1 MSSKIVICGRRS
13 QFGKALFDYLKSRG
27 YEIVLLSS
35 DDLNNT
41 PAPMLAKRIDGCYAV
56 CNAIGAPYVAKW
68 SDRYMHD
75 IYCTRMLAIRAVIA
89 AFKYCTNRPKVM
101 MHLSN
106 AMVYDQYEVHDDFS
120 TQYSDSFIA
129 EVGQMETKEVLKMR
143 KQQPDVR
150 ILLVRCGYLMSK
162 SDGLFPLIKKL
173 FTRKIGGL
181 VGDGYQCIPMV
192 HITDAV
198 SATERLLHD
207 ESAEGIFNLTIPQM
221 ASLRELSDAFEAR
234 DHGFH
239 LPLFNVFVRIL
250 TGRAVAL
257 LEQNCKVEPRR
268 LQSSGFQF
276 QYPDVQ
282 SIVNSLF

>member
-1 MSSKIVICGRRS
+1 MSEKIVVCGKKTILGRS
-13 QFGKALFDYLKSRG
+13 LAEYLKSKG
-27 YEIVLLSS
+27 HEVVMLS
-35 DDLNNT
+35 DDDLSNI
-41 PAPMLAKRIDGCYAV
+41 PAPTLAKRIDGSHAI
-56 CNAIGAPYVAKW
+56 CNTIGAPYVAKW

-75 IYCTRMLAIRAVIA
+75 IYCTRMLAIRAVISA
-89 AFKYCTNRPKVM
+89 IKYCEHKPKVM
-101 MHLSN
+101 MHMSN
-106 AMVYDQYEVHDDFS
+106 AMVYDQYEVHDDYS
-120 TQYSDSFIA
+120 AQYSDSFIA
-129 EVGQMETKEVLKMR
+129 EVGQMETKEALKIR

-150 ILLVRCGYLMSK
+150 LVLVRCGYVMSK

-173 FTRKIGGL
+173 FTRKISGL

-192 HITDAV
+192 HIADAV
-198 SATERLLHD
+198 SATERLLYD

-268 LQSSGFQF
+268 LQSTGFQF